1 MRDIVK
7 GEGDD
12 PVLGESV
19 LLEDLVG
26 VVDVRLV
33 TVVGVSVGTGDQDG
47 PVLAGCEG
55 EQAGDKNEESHWLV
69 GCLANC

>member
-26 VVDVRLV
+26 VVDVGLV
-33 TVVGVSVGTGDQDG
+33 AVVGVGVGTGDQDG
-47 PVLAGCEG
+47 PVLAGGEG
-55 EQAGDKNEESHWLV
+55 EQAGEQDEEAHWLIDWV
-69 GCLANC
+69 FG